1 MVALVWSDL
10 DDEIIGGDL
19 TAALAYATT
28 AGGAVLT
35 PVSPIG
41 LRDRSTGTVSFTT
54 SLGFGRKLER
64 IRVNPRVAL
73 AFHAREHGF
82 ATGPRFVLVQGA
94 ADYDPEP
101 DPDALQRRVGPASAR
116 FMGDTP
122 RGPFWD
128 RWLRAYSVERVLV
141 TVRVE
146 RVLSWH
152 DLACAGEPT
161 VVGAPRPHGDPPS
174 QDRPKKGTG
183 PRIDVARAA
192 RRASGLPHALAA
204 YLSGDGFPMV
214 APVKIRAADSAG
226 VALEGPLP
234 GGGRRAG
241 LLAHGYEPQLI
252 GLEMRQYTGWL
263 QDGIYA
269 PHTESGFRAPANKT
283 LLLLANGFMARRGL
297 KRARAMSRA

>member
-19 TAALAYATT
+19 TAALAYATS

-41 LRDRSTGTVSFTT
+41 LRDRSEGTVSFTT

-82 ATGPRFVLVQGA
+82 ATGRRFALVQGT
-94 ADYDPEP
+94 ADYDPQP
-101 DPDALQRRVGPASAR
+101 DPDALRRLAPAAAR
-116 FMGDTP
+116 FMGETP
-122 RGPFWD
+122 TGPFWD
-128 RWLRAYSVERVLV
+128 RWLRAYSAERVVV
-141 TVRVE
+141 TIRVE

-152 DLACAGEPT
+152 DLGCAGEPT
-161 VVGAPRPHGDPPS
+161 VVGAPRPHGDPRS
-174 QDRPKKGTG
+174 QDPPKKGAG
-183 PRIDVARAA
+183 PRIDVSRAA

-204 YLSGDGFPMV
+204 YLGSDGFPVV
-214 APVKIRAADSAG
+214 APVKIGAAGPAG
-226 VALEGPLP
+226 IALDGPLP

-241 LLAHGYEPQLI
+241 LLAHRFESQLT
-252 GLEMRQYTGWL
+252 GLEVRQHTGWL
-263 QDGIYA
+263 QDGVYA
-269 PHTESGFRAPANKT
+269 AHTESGFRAPANKT
-283 LLLLANGFMARRGL
+283 ILLLANGLMARRGL
-297 KRARAMSRA
+297 RQARAGRA

>member
-1 MVALVWSDL
+1 MVARMWSDL
-10 DDEIIGGDL
+10 DDEVIGGDL
-19 TAALAYATT
+19 TAALAYVTP
-28 AGGAVLT
+28 AGGSVLT
-35 PVSPIG
+35 PVSPLG
-41 LRDRSTGTVSFTT
+41 LRDRSARTVSFTT
-54 SLGFGRKLER
+54 SLGFGHKLER

-82 ATGPRFVLVQGA
+82 ATGARFVLVQGT

-101 DPDALQRRVGPASAR
+101 DPEQLQSRVVPASAR
-116 FMGDTP
+116 FMGETR

-128 RWLRAYSVERVLV
+128 RWLRAYSAERVV
-141 TVRVE
+141 VSIHVE

-161 VVGAPRPHGDPPS
+161 VVGTPRPHGDPPS
-174 QDRPKKGTG
+174 QDPPRKGTG

-192 RRASGLPHALAA
+192 ERVSRLPHALAA
-204 YLSGDGFPMV
+204 YQGVDGFPMV
-214 APVKIRAADSAG
+214 APVEIGAADSAG

-234 GGGRRAG
+234 GGARRAG
-241 LLAHGYEPQLI
+241 LLAHRYEPQLI
-252 GLEMRQYTGWL
+252 GLELRQYTGWL
-263 QDGIYA
+263 QDAIYA

-297 KRARAMSRA
+297 KQGRTMGRA